1 MRIETRPDGA
11 QMAIPEVGDLARL
24 TRDEPGPLVT
34 ARAGEWGRVLR
45 VSARHTLDITLAG
58 YSRPRGVALG
68 MISDFPAINVVLCDQ
83 HGLAI
88 DGRNWGTWDER
99 RGGKQSAGRKQSNR

>member
-1 MRIETRPDGA
+1 MKITTRPDGA
-11 QMAIPEVGDLARL
+11 LIAIPEVGDLVRL
-24 TRDEPGPLVT
+24 TRDEAGPLVT

-45 VSARHTLDITLAG
+45 VSQQHRLDINLAG

-68 MISDFPAINVVLCDQ
+68 MICDFPAINVVLCDE

-88 DGRNWGTWDER
+88 DGRNWGSWDER
-99 RGGKQSAGRKQSNR
+99 RGGKPRTGSGNR